1 MPTYDYLCADCGY
14 RFELF
19 QKMTDDPVQICP
31 QCQHTSV
38 RRLIGGGNGLLF
50 KGSGFYITDYRR
62 SGNANS
68 GTAEKKT
75 ETPKPEKP
83 ATKT

>member
-14 RFELF
+14 RFEMF
-19 QKMTDDPVQICP
+19 QKMTDELVKICP

-50 KGSGFYITDYRR
+50 KGSGFYITDYKR

-68 GTAEKKT
+68 GTSEKKT
-75 ETPKPEKP
+75 ETTKSEKTT
-83 ATKT
+83 TKV